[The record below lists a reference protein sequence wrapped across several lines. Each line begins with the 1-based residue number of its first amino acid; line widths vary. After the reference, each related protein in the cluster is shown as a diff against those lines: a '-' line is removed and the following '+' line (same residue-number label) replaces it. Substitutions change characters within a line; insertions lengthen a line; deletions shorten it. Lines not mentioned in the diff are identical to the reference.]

1 MRRSESEALTA
12 LLLDEL
18 VQIQHEQTRRLA
30 EMQGHFPAA
39 LQAVSEQ
46 LHTISIQQSQT
57 AEREAKLHQR
67 LMDAHDGT
75 ADLVVAALDQ
85 CQTILDVDNTI
96 LESIDRRL
104 RAGGK

>member
-85 CQTILDVDNTI
+85 CQTILDADNTI